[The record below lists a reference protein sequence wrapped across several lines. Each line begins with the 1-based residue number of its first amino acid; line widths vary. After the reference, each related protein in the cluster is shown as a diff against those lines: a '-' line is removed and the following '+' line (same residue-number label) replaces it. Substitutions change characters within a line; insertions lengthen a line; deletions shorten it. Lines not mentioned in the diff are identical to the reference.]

1 MSLRARF
8 LTLFAVFAVVPLVAL
23 GIFNY
28 IESMRALEALIATQ
42 TEAIAARVATH
53 VEQGY
58 ALRESELRL
67 LSQNVETQRLYRA
80 LGGGNPDD
88 RDEAL
93 DRASAYLRQAW
104 DVLGSNYVRLEF
116 RDAGGGP
123 IYRLPAYASAG
134 SGALGGVYRRH
145 VMSVVRPIQDASGRE
160 VGSLVATLD
169 LDELLPLEQL
179 AERFGETGYSMVVD
193 RSRNT
198 VVYHPRHALRDQ
210 SLGTLFGP
218 GGWNVDASVLG
229 REDGTFVYR
238 EHDTTRVAAFVS
250 LAEPPW
256 TVLAAGSVQEFS
268 GPISRLRARG
278 LAIVF
283 LAAAAVAL
291 AFTLMLRRETRSLLA
306 LTAAADR
313 VGGGDLDPDLPQGA
327 SGEVGRLSAAFGLM
341 VARVRETLRQIETSR
356 QMAVVGEFAS
366 QIAHE
371 IRNPLTS
378 MKLNMQSLARD
389 VKSGRIPEESAPPI
403 KISLREIERLDRVV
417 SGVLSLGRPRSE
429 AREPLPIGEILGG
442 ALDVLTAQARE
453 QGIQVETRCDTAT
466 FPVTGNAEEL
476 RGAFLNL
483 FLNAMEAMPE
493 GGTLR
498 VSTRPL
504 PAGDIEVR
512 IADDGPGIPEAL
524 REEIFR
530 PFHTSK
536 RGGTGLGLSLALR
549 TFEEHGGSLAVAGSP
564 GTGQG
569 AELVVTLP
577 RASGAG
583 S

>member
-1 MSLRARF
+1 MSLRTKF

-23 GIFNY
+23 GMFNY
-28 IESMRALEALIATQ
+28 IDSMRALESLIATQ
-42 TEAIAARVATH
+42 TEAIAAQVAAR

-58 ALRESELRL
+58 TLRESELRL
-67 LSQNVETQRLYRA
+67 LSQNVETQRLYRTLDSGDPEARDDA
-80 LGGGNPDD
+80 LG
-88 RDEAL
+88 
-93 DRASAYLRQAW
+93 RANAYLRQAW
-104 DVLGSNYVRLEF
+104 DVLGSHYTRLEF
-116 RDAGGGP
+116 RDAGGSTV
-123 IYRLPAYASAG
+123 YRLPADASGG
-134 SGALGGVYRRH
+134 SPAVGSVYRPH
-145 VMSVVRPIQDASGRE
+145 VMSVVRPIQGAGGGE

-179 AERFGETGYSMVVD
+179 VERFGETGYSVVVD

-198 VVYHPRHALRDQ
+198 VVYHPRHAFRDQ
-210 SLGTLFGP
+210 SLGTLLGP

-229 REDGTFVYR
+229 RKDGTFVYR

-256 TVLAAGSVQEFS
+256 TIVAAGSVQEFS
-268 GPISRLRARG
+268 GPISRMRTRD
-278 LAIVF
+278 LAIVL
-283 LAAAAVAL
+283 LAAAGVAL
-291 AFTLMLRRETRSLLA
+291 AFTLMIRRETRSLLT

-313 VGGGDLDPDLPQGA
+313 MGAGDLDPDLPQGA
-327 SGEVGRLSAAFGLM
+327 GGEVGRLSAAFGLM
-341 VARVRETLRQIETSR
+341 VARVRETVRQIEASR

-366 QIAHE
+366 QVAHE

-389 VKSGRIPEESAPPI
+389 VKSGRISEESARPI
-403 KISLREIERLDRVV
+403 EISLREIERLDRVV
-417 SGVLSLGRPRSE
+417 SGVLSLGRPRSA
-429 AREPLPIGEILGG
+429 ARETVPIGKILGG
-442 ALDVLTAQARE
+442 ALDVLTPQASE
-453 QGIQVETRCDTAT
+453 HGIGVETSYDAAT

-483 FLNAMEAMPE
+483 FLNAMEAMPD

-504 PAGDIEVR
+504 PAGEIEVR
-512 IADDGPGIPEAL
+512 IADDGPGIPKAL

-530 PFHTSK
+530 PFYSSK

-549 TFEEHGGSLAVAGSP
+549 AFEEHGGTLAVAGSP
-564 GTGQG
+564 GRGRG

-577 RASGAG
+577 RAREAG